1 MRLPRQIEPTIG
13 GSHGQLYRSAAG
25 SGDSVQSLL
34 VLDLAGADFS
44 DDDGAVDDV
53 DGVDDDDVDEDDE
66 SPDVDVVDDDSDDVV
81 ELDDFDFP
89 PRLSVL

>member
-1 MRLPRQIEPTIG
+1 MADCIG
-13 GSHGQLYRSAAG
+13 RRTL
-25 SGDSVQSLL
+25 QSLL
-34 VLDLAGADFS
+34 VVDFAGADFS

-53 DGVDDDDVDEDDE
+53 EGVDDDDEDDDDDV
-66 SPDVDVVDDDSDDVV
+66 SPDVDAADDDSDDVV

>member
-1 MRLPRQIEPTIG
+1 MGEVTADCIGRLP
-13 GSHGQLYRSAAG
+13 
-25 SGDSVQSLL
+25 VQSLL

>member
-1 MRLPRQIEPTIG
+1 MGEVTADCIGRLP
-13 GSHGQLYRSAAG
+13 
-25 SGDSVQSLL
+25 VQSLL

-53 DGVDDDDVDEDDE
+53 DGVDDDDDDEEDE
-66 SPDVDVVDDDSDDVV
+66 SPDVDVDVVDDDSEDVV

>member
-1 MRLPRQIEPTIG
+1 MGEVTADCIGRLP
-13 GSHGQLYRSAAG
+13 
-25 SGDSVQSLL
+25 VQSLL

-53 DGVDDDDVDEDDE
+53 DGVDDDDDDDDEEDE
-66 SPDVDVVDDDSDDVV
+66 SPDVDVDVVDDDSDDVV